1 MTDVLMYALKSAFV
15 LFLLYVPYTLLLH
28 RDSFFRLN
36 RFVLLGVLLLS
47 LVLPLCNVPWLSM
60 DRQPVVH
67 AAQMQMVEIGIPV
80 NVLPQDDVVEE
91 MAEASVS
98 SSFTLFGLLTLIYII
113 GMAVVLLLR
122 LWQMGSLRLQ
132 LRRGSLWRHSEDG
145 ITVYCHADRVAP
157 FSWMNSIV
165 ISEEDYAE
173 SGREIILHETG
184 HIRFRHS
191 WDVLLL
197 TLVQMVQWWN
207 PLAYMAGISLR
218 DVHEYEADDYV
229 LRQGVSASAY
239 QMLLLKKAVG
249 YGSYTFANNFNHSL
263 TKKRITMMRKSKS
276 NPWMRSKAL
285 YVIPVAALALSAFAT
300 PKIVSP
306 IEGMVSEPESKG
318 MENYLTGQAAMEEN
332 RQNAATMEILKAPVA
347 GNRLPADATYYV
359 DGEKMERGIAV
370 RRIVDGREVVLI
382 TRKGADGKETVTVVG
397 SSKNDAVDEAK
408 ALLRKEGVQQLNVK
422 GEATIDDED
431 KVYEFEN
438 VDKIPEFSN
447 GGETIHE
454 WLDKNLIYPKECK
467 DKKIE
472 GSVYVN
478 YIVERDG
485 KLSNI
490 HSTQAAHPALEKE
503 AIRVIGLM
511 PKWKPAV
518 HEGKTVRCKYRTPIM
533 FLIKGEKRT
542 ISQPNKAEK
551 VTTTDEEKIYDR
563 PTHNASFPGGDVALS
578 DWMRKNMK
586 YPEECRK
593 QGIQGR
599 VVIKFVVN
607 KDGSIVDLETVRS
620 PHPALAEEGLR
631 VVKSMPKWEPAKENG
646 KVVRSRFNIPIMFWL
661 DGGKKT
667 QYTSPQKPQSPQSL
681 TDEQKAVRDWFGAQ
695 PALMTH
701 LMKNTRYPKECQEQG
716 FEGRVL
722 VSIAVEK
729 DGSVSVDG
737 SEYKPVSSKNDAPV
751 AVNAYKK
758 ADGTQ
763 AAKLSEEELKSLMI
777 KEAERVLKAAPKLK
791 PYKNEKG
798 ETVRTT
804 FEVPVMFRLH

>member
-47 LVLPLCNVPWLSM
+47 LVLPLCNVSWLSM

-91 MAEASVS
+91 VSAS

-300 PKIVSP
+300 PEIVSP

-332 RQNAATMEILKAPVA
+332 RQNAATMEILKTPVA

-382 TRKGADGKETVTVVG
+382 TRKGENGKETVTVVG

-408 ALLRKEGVQQLNVK
+408 ALLRKEGVQKLDVKKEGANDNDSIYNV
-422 GEATIDDED
+422 
-431 KVYEFEN
+431 VSEN
-438 VDKIPEFSN
+438 
-447 GGETIHE
+447 
-454 WLDKNLIYPKECK
+454 
-467 DKKIE
+467 
-472 GSVYVN
+472 
-478 YIVERDG
+478 
-485 KLSNI
+485 
-490 HSTQAAHPALEKE
+490 
-503 AIRVIGLM
+503 
-511 PKWKPAV
+511 
-518 HEGKTVRCKYRTPIM
+518 
-533 FLIKGEKRT
+533 
-542 ISQPNKAEK
+542 AE
-551 VTTTDEEKIYDR
+551 
-563 PTHNASFPGGDVALS
+563 FPGGNMAAS
-578 DWMRKNMK
+578 NWISKNMT

-593 QGIQGR
+593 QGIEGR

-607 KDGSIVDLETVRS
+607 KDGSIVDAEAVKS

-631 VVKSMPKWEPAKENG
+631 VVKSMPKWKPAKEGG
-646 KVVRSRFNIPIMFWL
+646 KVVRSRFNIPIVFKL
-661 DGGKKT
+661 SGKKP
-667 QYTSPQKPQSPQSL
+667 QSASAQPQKPQSPQPL
-681 TDEQKAVRDWFGAQ
+681 TDEQKAVHDWFGAQ
-695 PALMTH
+695 PELQTH
-701 LMKNTRYPKECQEQG
+701 LNKNIRYPKECQEQG

-729 DGSVSVDG
+729 DGSVSVER
-737 SEYKPVSSKNDAPV
+737 SEYKPVSSKKDAPV
-751 AVNAYKK
+751 AVNAYKN

-763 AAKLSEEELKSLMI
+763 AAKLSEEELKNLMI

-791 PYKNEKG
+791 PYKNGKG
-798 ETVRTT
+798 ETIRTT
-804 FEVPVMFRLH
+804 FKVPVMFRLH

>member
-47 LVLPLCNVPWLSM
+47 LVLPLCNVSWLSM

-80 NVLPQDDVVEE
+80 NVLPQYEVME
-91 MAEASVS
+91 EASS
-98 SSFTLFGLLTLIYII
+98 APSSFTLFGLLTLIYII

-132 LRRGSLWRHSEDG
+132 LWRGSLWRHSEDG

-300 PKIVSP
+300 PEIVSP

-332 RQNAATMEILKAPVA
+332 RQNAATMEILKTPVA

-370 RRIVDGREVVLI
+370 KRIVDGREVVLI
-382 TRKGADGKETVTVVG
+382 TRKGEDGKETVTVVG

-408 ALLRKEGVQQLNVK
+408 ALLRKEGVQKLNVK

-533 FLIKGEKRT
+533 FLIKGKKRT

-551 VTTTDEEKIYDR
+551 VTTTDEEKIYDKVDK
-563 PTHNASFPGGDVALS
+563 NAEYPGGTEAL
-578 DWMRKNMK
+578 MKFMMTNLK
-586 YPEECRK
+586 YPETCRK
-593 QGIQGR
+593 EGIQGR

-607 KDGSIVDLETVRS
+607 TDGSIVDMEEVRS
-620 PHPALAEEGLR
+620 PHADLTAEAMR
-631 VVKSMPKWEPAKENG
+631 IIKMMPKWTPATVGG
-646 KVVRSRFNIPIMFWL
+646 KTIRSRFNLPVMFRL

-681 TDEQKAVRDWFGAQ
+681 TDEQKAVHDWFGAQ
-695 PALMTH
+695 PELMTH
-701 LMKNTRYPKECQEQG
+701 LNKNIRYPKECQEQG

-722 VSIAVEK
+722 VFIAVEK
-729 DGSVSVDG
+729 DGSVSVEK
-737 SEYKPVSSKNDAPV
+737 SEYKPASSKNDTPV
-751 AVNAYKK
+751 AVNAYKN

-763 AAKLSEEELKSLMI
+763 AAKLSEEELKNLMI
-777 KEAERVLKAAPKLK
+777 KEAERVLKLSPKLK
-791 PYKNEKG
+791 PYKNGKG
-798 ETVRTT
+798 ETVRAT
-804 FEVPVMFRLH
+804 FKVPVMFRLH

>member
-15 LFLLYVPYTLLLH
+15 LCLLYVPYTLLLH

-47 LVLPLCNVPWLSM
+47 LVLPLCNVSWLSM

-80 NVLPQDDVVEE
+80 NVLPQNDVVDE
-91 MAEASVS
+91 MAEASAP

-184 HIRFRHS
+184 HIRFHHS

-276 NPWMRSKAL
+276 NPWRRSKVL
-285 YVIPVAALALSAFAT
+285 YVIPVTTLALSVFAT
-300 PKIVSP
+300 PEIVSP
-306 IEGMVSEPESKG
+306 VQDVVSKFEGKGTDTSADLQAIGKFSPEIMG
-318 MENYLTGQAAMEEN
+318 EV
-332 RQNAATMEILKAPVA
+332 QNATTANEDTI
-347 GNRLPADATYYV
+347 Y
-359 DGEKMERGIAV
+359 
-370 RRIVDGREVVLI
+370 
-382 TRKGADGKETVTVVG
+382 GK
-397 SSKNDAVDEAK
+397 
-408 ALLRKEGVQQLNVK
+408 
-422 GEATIDDED
+422 
-431 KVYEFEN
+431 
-438 VDKIPEFSN
+438 VDKN
-447 GGETIHE
+447 
-454 WLDKNLIYPKECK
+454 
-467 DKKIE
+467 
-472 GSVYVN
+472 
-478 YIVERDG
+478 
-485 KLSNI
+485 
-490 HSTQAAHPALEKE
+490 
-503 AIRVIGLM
+503 
-511 PKWKPAV
+511 
-518 HEGKTVRCKYRTPIM
+518 
-533 FLIKGEKRT
+533 
-542 ISQPNKAEK
+542 AE
-551 VTTTDEEKIYDR
+551 Y
-563 PTHNASFPGGDVALS
+563 PGGTEAL
-578 DWMRKNMK
+578 MKFMMTNLK
-586 YPEECRK
+586 YPETCRK
-593 QGIQGR
+593 EGIQGR

-607 KDGSIVDLETVRS
+607 TDGSIVDMEEVRS
-620 PHPALAEEGLR
+620 PHADLTAEAMR
-631 VVKSMPKWEPAKENG
+631 IIKMMPKWTPATVGG
-646 KVVRSRFNIPIMFWL
+646 KTVRSRFNLPVMFRL

-681 TDEQKAVRDWFGAQ
+681 TDEQKAVHDWFGAQ
-695 PALMTH
+695 PELQTH
-701 LMKNTRYPKECQEQG
+701 LNKNIRYPKECQEQG

-737 SEYKPVSSKNDAPV
+737 SEYKPVSSKKDAPV
-751 AVNAYKK
+751 AVNAYKN

-763 AAKLSEEELKSLMI
+763 KAKLSEEELKNLMI

-798 ETVRTT
+798 ETIRTT

>member
-15 LFLLYVPYTLLLH
+15 LCLLYVPYTLLLH

-80 NVLPQDDVVEE
+80 NVLPQNDVVDE
-91 MAEASVS
+91 MAEASAS

-184 HIRFRHS
+184 HIRFHHS

-300 PKIVSP
+300 PEIVSP

-318 MENYLTGQAAMEEN
+318 MENYLTSQAAMEEKL
-332 RQNAATMEILKAPVA
+332 QNAATMEILKTPVA

-382 TRKGADGKETVTVVG
+382 TRKGEDGKETVTVVG
-397 SSKNDAVDEAK
+397 SSKNDAVYEAK
-408 ALLRKEGVQQLNVK
+408 ALLRKEGVQQLDVKKEVVNDNDSIYNVVS
-422 GEATIDDED
+422 E
-431 KVYEFEN
+431 
-438 VDKIPEFSN
+438 
-447 GGETIHE
+447 
-454 WLDKNLIYPKECK
+454 
-467 DKKIE
+467 
-472 GSVYVN
+472 
-478 YIVERDG
+478 
-485 KLSNI
+485 
-490 HSTQAAHPALEKE
+490 
-503 AIRVIGLM
+503 
-511 PKWKPAV
+511 
-518 HEGKTVRCKYRTPIM
+518 
-533 FLIKGEKRT
+533 
-542 ISQPNKAEK
+542 
-551 VTTTDEEKIYDR
+551 
-563 PTHNASFPGGDVALS
+563 NASFPGGDVALS

-599 VVIKFVVN
+599 VVISFVVN

-646 KVVRSRFNIPIMFWL
+646 KVVRSRFNIPIMFRL

-681 TDEQKAVRDWFGAQ
+681 TDEQKAVHDWFGAQ

-701 LMKNTRYPKECQEQG
+701 LNKNIRYPKECQEQG

-737 SEYKPVSSKNDAPV
+737 SEYKPVSSKNDASV
-751 AVNAYKK
+751 VVNTYKN

-763 AAKLSEEELKSLMI
+763 AAKLSEEELKNLMI

-791 PYKNEKG
+791 PYKNGKG
-798 ETVRTT
+798 ETVRAT
-804 FEVPVMFRLH
+804 FKVPVMFRLH

>member
-47 LVLPLCNVPWLSM
+47 LVLPLCNVSWLSM

-80 NVLPQDDVVEE
+80 NVLPQNDVVDE
-91 MAEASVS
+91 MAEASAS

-184 HIRFRHS
+184 HIRFHHS

-300 PKIVSP
+300 PEIVSP

-318 MENYLTGQAAMEEN
+318 MENYLTSQTAMEEN

-359 DGEKMERGIAV
+359 DGEKMERGIAI

-382 TRKGADGKETVTVVG
+382 TRKGENGKETVTVVG

-422 GEATIDDED
+422 NESANDNDSIYN
-431 KVYEFEN
+431 VVSEN
-438 VDKIPEFSN
+438 
-447 GGETIHE
+447 
-454 WLDKNLIYPKECK
+454 
-467 DKKIE
+467 
-472 GSVYVN
+472 
-478 YIVERDG
+478 
-485 KLSNI
+485 
-490 HSTQAAHPALEKE
+490 
-503 AIRVIGLM
+503 
-511 PKWKPAV
+511 
-518 HEGKTVRCKYRTPIM
+518 
-533 FLIKGEKRT
+533 
-542 ISQPNKAEK
+542 AE
-551 VTTTDEEKIYDR
+551 
-563 PTHNASFPGGDVALS
+563 FPGGNMAAS
-578 DWMRKNMK
+578 NWISKNMT

-593 QGIQGR
+593 QGIEGR

-607 KDGSIVDLETVRS
+607 KDGSIVDAEAVKS

-631 VVKSMPKWEPAKENG
+631 VVKSMPKWKPAKEGG
-646 KVVRSRFNIPIMFWL
+646 KVVRSRFNIPIVFKL
-661 DGGKKT
+661 SGKKP
-667 QYTSPQKPQSPQSL
+667 QSASAQPQKPLSPQSL
-681 TDEQKAVRDWFGAQ
+681 TDEQKAVHDWFGAQ
-695 PALMTH
+695 PELMTH
-701 LMKNTRYPKECQEQG
+701 LNKNIRYPKECQEQG

-737 SEYKPVSSKNDAPV
+737 SEYKPVSSKNDTPV
-751 AVNAYKK
+751 AVNAYKN

-763 AAKLSEEELKSLMI
+763 KAKLSEEELKNLMI
-777 KEAERVLKAAPKLK
+777 KEAERVLKLSPKLK
-791 PYKNEKG
+791 PYKNGKG
-798 ETVRTT
+798 ETVRAT
-804 FEVPVMFRLH
+804 FKVPVMFRLH

>member
-1 MTDVLMYALKSAFV
+1 MTDVLMYSLKSAFV
-15 LFLLYVPYTLLLH
+15 LCLLYVPYTLLLH

-47 LVLPLCNVPWLSM
+47 LVLPLCNVSWLSM

-91 MAEASVS
+91 VSAS

-263 TKKRITMMRKSKS
+263 TKKRITMMRKLKS

-300 PKIVSP
+300 PEIVSP
-306 IEGMVSEPESKG
+306 VQDVVSKFESKG
-318 MENYLTGQAAMEEN
+318 TDTSADLQAIGKFSTEIMGEV
-332 RQNAATMEILKAPVA
+332 QNAATANEDTI
-347 GNRLPADATYYV
+347 Y
-359 DGEKMERGIAV
+359 
-370 RRIVDGREVVLI
+370 
-382 TRKGADGKETVTVVG
+382 GK
-397 SSKNDAVDEAK
+397 
-408 ALLRKEGVQQLNVK
+408 
-422 GEATIDDED
+422 
-431 KVYEFEN
+431 
-438 VDKIPEFSN
+438 VDKN
-447 GGETIHE
+447 
-454 WLDKNLIYPKECK
+454 
-467 DKKIE
+467 
-472 GSVYVN
+472 
-478 YIVERDG
+478 
-485 KLSNI
+485 
-490 HSTQAAHPALEKE
+490 
-503 AIRVIGLM
+503 
-511 PKWKPAV
+511 
-518 HEGKTVRCKYRTPIM
+518 
-533 FLIKGEKRT
+533 
-542 ISQPNKAEK
+542 AE
-551 VTTTDEEKIYDR
+551 Y
-563 PTHNASFPGGDVALS
+563 PGGTEAL
-578 DWMRKNMK
+578 MKFIMTNLK
-586 YPEECRK
+586 YPETCRK
-593 QGIQGR
+593 EGIQGR

-607 KDGSIVDLETVRS
+607 TDGSIVDMEENRS
-620 PHPALAEEGLR
+620 PHADLTAEAMR
-631 VVKSMPKWEPAKENG
+631 VIKMMPKWTPATVGG
-646 KVVRSRFNIPIMFWL
+646 KTVRSRFFLPVMFWL

-681 TDEQKAVRDWFGAQ
+681 TDEQKAVHDWFGAQ
-695 PALMTH
+695 PELQTH
-701 LMKNTRYPKECQEQG
+701 LNKNIRYPKECQEQG

-737 SEYKPVSSKNDAPV
+737 SEYKPVSSKKDAPV
-751 AVNAYKK
+751 AVNAYKN

-763 AAKLSEEELKSLMI
+763 KAKLSEEELKNLMI
-777 KEAERVLKAAPKLK
+777 KEAERVLKLSPKLK
-791 PYKNEKG
+791 PYKNGKG
-798 ETVRTT
+798 ETVRAT
-804 FEVPVMFRLH
+804 FKVPVMFRLH

>member
-1 MTDVLMYALKSAFV
+1 
-15 LFLLYVPYTLLLH
+15 
-28 RDSFFRLN
+28 
-36 RFVLLGVLLLS
+36 
-47 LVLPLCNVPWLSM
+47 M

-80 NVLPQDDVVEE
+80 NLLPQNDVVDE
-91 MAEASVS
+91 MAEVSAS

-300 PKIVSP
+300 PEIVSP

-318 MENYLTGQAAMEEN
+318 MENYLTSQAAMEEN
-332 RQNAATMEILKAPVA
+332 RQNAATMEILKTPVA
-347 GNRLPADATYYV
+347 GNRFPADATYYV

-397 SSKNDAVDEAK
+397 SSKNDAVYEAK
-408 ALLRKEGVQQLNVK
+408 ALLRKEGVQQLDVKKEVVNDNDSIYNVVS
-422 GEATIDDED
+422 E
-431 KVYEFEN
+431 
-438 VDKIPEFSN
+438 
-447 GGETIHE
+447 
-454 WLDKNLIYPKECK
+454 
-467 DKKIE
+467 
-472 GSVYVN
+472 
-478 YIVERDG
+478 
-485 KLSNI
+485 
-490 HSTQAAHPALEKE
+490 
-503 AIRVIGLM
+503 
-511 PKWKPAV
+511 
-518 HEGKTVRCKYRTPIM
+518 
-533 FLIKGEKRT
+533 
-542 ISQPNKAEK
+542 
-551 VTTTDEEKIYDR
+551 
-563 PTHNASFPGGDVALS
+563 NASFPGGDVALS

-599 VVIKFVVN
+599 VVISFVVN

-646 KVVRSRFNIPIMFWL
+646 KVVRSRFNIPIMFRL

-681 TDEQKAVRDWFGAQ
+681 TDEQKAVHDWFGAQ

-701 LMKNTRYPKECQEQG
+701 LNKNIRYPKECQEQG

-737 SEYKPVSSKNDAPV
+737 SEYKPVSSKNDASV
-751 AVNAYKK
+751 VVNTYKN

-763 AAKLSEEELKSLMI
+763 AAKLSEEELKNLMI

-798 ETVRTT
+798 ETVRAT
-804 FEVPVMFRLH
+804 FKVPVMFRLH

>member
-15 LFLLYVPYTLLLH
+15 LCLLYVPYTLLLH

-47 LVLPLCNVPWLSM
+47 LVLPLCNVSWLSM

-91 MAEASVS
+91 VSAS

-184 HIRFRHS
+184 HIRFHHS

-300 PKIVSP
+300 PEIVSP
-306 IEGMVSEPESKG
+306 VQDVVSKFEGKGTDTSADLQAIGKFSPEIMG
-318 MENYLTGQAAMEEN
+318 EV
-332 RQNAATMEILKAPVA
+332 QNATTANKDTI
-347 GNRLPADATYYV
+347 Y
-359 DGEKMERGIAV
+359 
-370 RRIVDGREVVLI
+370 
-382 TRKGADGKETVTVVG
+382 GK
-397 SSKNDAVDEAK
+397 
-408 ALLRKEGVQQLNVK
+408 
-422 GEATIDDED
+422 
-431 KVYEFEN
+431 
-438 VDKIPEFSN
+438 VDKN
-447 GGETIHE
+447 
-454 WLDKNLIYPKECK
+454 
-467 DKKIE
+467 
-472 GSVYVN
+472 
-478 YIVERDG
+478 
-485 KLSNI
+485 
-490 HSTQAAHPALEKE
+490 
-503 AIRVIGLM
+503 
-511 PKWKPAV
+511 
-518 HEGKTVRCKYRTPIM
+518 
-533 FLIKGEKRT
+533 
-542 ISQPNKAEK
+542 AE
-551 VTTTDEEKIYDR
+551 Y
-563 PTHNASFPGGDVALS
+563 PGGTEAL
-578 DWMRKNMK
+578 MKFMMTNLK
-586 YPEECRK
+586 YPETCRK
-593 QGIQGR
+593 GGIQGR

-607 KDGSIVDLETVRS
+607 TDGSIVDMEETRS
-620 PHPALAEEGLR
+620 PHADLTAEAMR
-631 VVKSMPKWEPAKENG
+631 IIKMMPKWTPATVGG
-646 KVVRSRFNIPIMFWL
+646 KTVRSRFFLPVMFWL

-667 QYTSPQKPQSPQSL
+667 QYTSPQKPQSPQPL
-681 TDEQKAVRDWFGAQ
+681 TDEQKAVHDWFGAQ
-695 PALMTH
+695 PELQTH
-701 LMKNTRYPKECQEQG
+701 LNKNIRYPKECQEQG

-729 DGSVSVDG
+729 DGSVSVER
-737 SEYKPVSSKNDAPV
+737 SEYKPVSSKKDAPV
-751 AVNAYKK
+751 AVNAYKN

-763 AAKLSEEELKSLMI
+763 AAKLSEEELKNLMI

-798 ETVRTT
+798 ETIRTT
-804 FEVPVMFRLH
+804 FKVPVMFRLH

>member
-47 LVLPLCNVPWLSM
+47 LVLPLCNVSWLSM

-80 NVLPQDDVVEE
+80 NVLPQNDVVDE
-91 MAEASVS
+91 MAEASVP

-300 PKIVSP
+300 PEIVSP

-318 MENYLTGQAAMEEN
+318 MENYLTSQTAMEEN
-332 RQNAATMEILKAPVA
+332 RQNAATMEILKTPVA

-382 TRKGADGKETVTVVG
+382 TRKGENGKETVTVVG

-408 ALLRKEGVQQLNVK
+408 ALLRKEGVQKLDVKKEGANDNDSIYNV
-422 GEATIDDED
+422 
-431 KVYEFEN
+431 VSEN
-438 VDKIPEFSN
+438 
-447 GGETIHE
+447 
-454 WLDKNLIYPKECK
+454 
-467 DKKIE
+467 
-472 GSVYVN
+472 
-478 YIVERDG
+478 
-485 KLSNI
+485 
-490 HSTQAAHPALEKE
+490 
-503 AIRVIGLM
+503 
-511 PKWKPAV
+511 
-518 HEGKTVRCKYRTPIM
+518 
-533 FLIKGEKRT
+533 
-542 ISQPNKAEK
+542 AE
-551 VTTTDEEKIYDR
+551 
-563 PTHNASFPGGDVALS
+563 FPGGNMAAS
-578 DWMRKNMK
+578 NWISKNMT

-593 QGIQGR
+593 QGIEGR

-607 KDGSIVDLETVRS
+607 KDGSIVDAEAVKS

-631 VVKSMPKWEPAKENG
+631 VVKSMPKWKPAKEGG
-646 KVVRSRFNIPIMFWL
+646 KVVRSRFNIPIVFKL
-661 DGGKKT
+661 SGKKP
-667 QYTSPQKPQSPQSL
+667 QSVSAQPQKPQSPQPL

-701 LMKNTRYPKECQEQG
+701 LNKNSRYPKECQEQG

-729 DGSVSVDG
+729 DGSVSVEK
-737 SEYKPVSSKNDAPV
+737 SEYKPASSKNDASV
-751 AVNAYKK
+751 VMTAYKN

-763 AAKLSEEELKSLMI
+763 AAKLSEEELKNLMI

-798 ETVRTT
+798 ETIRTT

>member
-47 LVLPLCNVPWLSM
+47 LVLPLCNVSWLSM

-80 NVLPQDDVVEE
+80 NVLPQYEVME
-91 MAEASVS
+91 EASSAS

-132 LRRGSLWRHSEDG
+132 LWRGSLWRHSEDG
-145 ITVYCHADRVAP
+145 ITVYCHADSVAP

-229 LRQGVSASAY
+229 LRQGVSATAY

-300 PKIVSP
+300 PEIVSP

-318 MENYLTGQAAMEEN
+318 MEIPRTDQ
-332 RQNAATMEILKAPVA
+332 TVPV
-347 GNRLPADATYYV
+347 
-359 DGEKMERGIAV
+359 EKQM
-370 RRIVDGREVVLI
+370 
-382 TRKGADGKETVTVVG
+382 
-397 SSKNDAVDEAK
+397 VDENDSIY
-408 ALLRKEGVQQLNVK
+408 NV
-422 GEATIDDED
+422 
-431 KVYEFEN
+431 VSEN
-438 VDKIPEFSN
+438 
-447 GGETIHE
+447 
-454 WLDKNLIYPKECK
+454 
-467 DKKIE
+467 
-472 GSVYVN
+472 
-478 YIVERDG
+478 
-485 KLSNI
+485 
-490 HSTQAAHPALEKE
+490 
-503 AIRVIGLM
+503 
-511 PKWKPAV
+511 
-518 HEGKTVRCKYRTPIM
+518 
-533 FLIKGEKRT
+533 
-542 ISQPNKAEK
+542 AE
-551 VTTTDEEKIYDR
+551 
-563 PTHNASFPGGDVALS
+563 FPGGNMAAS
-578 DWMRKNMK
+578 NWISKNMT

-593 QGIQGR
+593 QGIEGR

-607 KDGSIVDLETVRS
+607 KDGSIVDAEAVKS

-631 VVKSMPKWEPAKENG
+631 VVKSMPKWKPAKEGG
-646 KVVRSRFNIPIMFWL
+646 KVVRSRFNIPIVFKL
-661 DGGKKT
+661 SGKKP
-667 QYTSPQKPQSPQSL
+667 QSASAQPQKPQSPQSL
-681 TDEQKAVRDWFGAQ
+681 TDEQKAVHDWFGAQ
-695 PALMTH
+695 PELQTH
-701 LMKNTRYPKECQEQG
+701 LNKNIRYPKECQEQG

-729 DGSVSVDG
+729 DGSVSVEK
-737 SEYKPVSSKNDAPV
+737 SEYKPVSSKKDAPV
-751 AVNAYKK
+751 AVNAYKN

-763 AAKLSEEELKSLMI
+763 KAKLSEEELKNLMI
-777 KEAERVLKAAPKLK
+777 KEAERVLKLSPKLK
-791 PYKNEKG
+791 PYKNGKG
-798 ETVRTT
+798 ETVRAT
-804 FEVPVMFRLH
+804 FKVPVMFRLH

>member
-1 MTDVLMYALKSAFV
+1 MTMAEVLMYSAKSAAV
-15 LFLLYVPYTLLLH
+15 LCMLYVPYTLLLH
-28 RDSFFRLN
+28 RDSFFRQN
-36 RFVLLGVLLLS
+36 RLVLLGILLLS

-60 DRQPVVH
+60 DRQPVMH
-67 AAQMQMVEIGIPV
+67 AAQVQMVEIGIPV
-80 NVLPQDDVVEE
+80 QMVVP
-91 MAEASVS
+91 AEAEPAVERKA
-98 SSFTLFGLLTLIYII
+98 SFPLFALLTAIYMT
-113 GMAVVLLLR
+113 GVCAVLLFR
-122 LWQMGSLRLQ
+122 LWQMGCLHMA
-132 LRRGSLWRHSEDG
+132 LRRGCLWRQTEDG
-145 ITVYCHADRVAP
+145 ITVRCHAGRVAP
-157 FSWMNSIV
+157 YSWMRNIV
-165 ISEEDYAE
+165 ISEQDYNE
-173 SGREIILHETG
+173 SGREIVLHETG
-184 HIRFRHS
+184 HIRNGHS
-191 WDVLLL
+191 WDILLL
-197 TLVQMVQWWN
+197 TLVQMLQWWN
-207 PLAYMAGISLR
+207 PLAYMLGVSLR
-218 DVHEYEADDYV
+218 DLHEYEADDYV
-229 LRQGVSASAY
+229 LRRGVSARAY
-239 QMLLLKKAVG
+239 QILLIKKAVG

-263 TKKRITMMRKSKS
+263 TKKRITMMRRSKS

-285 YVIPVAALALSAFAT
+285 YVVPVAALALSAFAT
-300 PKIVSP
+300 PEIVSP
-306 IEGMVSEPESKG
+306 AEGVLSEPESKG
-318 MENYLTGQAAMEEN
+318 MENYLTGQAGGEEN
-332 RQNAATMEILKAPVA
+332 QQNAATMEVLKAPVA
-347 GNRLPADATYYV
+347 GNRLPAEATYYV

-397 SSKNDAVDEAK
+397 SNKNNAVDEAK
-408 ALLRKEGVQQLNVK
+408 ALLRQEGVQQLDVK

-551 VTTTDEEKIYDR
+551 VTTTDE
-563 PTHNASFPGGDVALS
+563 
-578 DWMRKNMK
+578 
-586 YPEECRK
+586 
-593 QGIQGR
+593 
-599 VVIKFVVN
+599 
-607 KDGSIVDLETVRS
+607 
-620 PHPALAEEGLR
+620 
-631 VVKSMPKWEPAKENG
+631 
-646 KVVRSRFNIPIMFWL
+646 
-661 DGGKKT
+661 
-667 QYTSPQKPQSPQSL
+667 
-681 TDEQKAVRDWFGAQ
+681 QKAVQDWYGTQ

-701 LMKNTRYPKECQEQG
+701 LMKNVRYPKECQEQG
-716 FEGRVL
+716 FQGKV
-722 VSIAVEK
+722 V
-729 DGSVSVDG
+729 VSVNVDQDG
-737 SEYKPVSSKNDAPV
+737 AMSVKGGEYMPWSGNKDASVVVNTYKN
-751 AVNAYKK
+751 

-763 AAKLSEEELKSLMI
+763 AAKLSDEELKNLMI

-798 ETVRTT
+798 ETVSAA
-804 FEVPVMFRLH
+804 FKVPVMFRLN

>member
-15 LFLLYVPYTLLLH
+15 LCLLYVPYTLLLH

-47 LVLPLCNVPWLSM
+47 LVLPLCNVSWLSM

-80 NVLPQDDVVEE
+80 NVLPQNDVVDE
-91 MAEASVS
+91 MAEASAP
-98 SSFTLFGLLTLIYII
+98 SSFTLFGMLTLIYII

-184 HIRFRHS
+184 HIRFHHS

-300 PKIVSP
+300 PEIVSP

-318 MENYLTGQAAMEEN
+318 MENYLTSQ
-332 RQNAATMEILKAPVA
+332 TVPV
-347 GNRLPADATYYV
+347 
-359 DGEKMERGIAV
+359 EKQM
-370 RRIVDGREVVLI
+370 
-382 TRKGADGKETVTVVG
+382 
-397 SSKNDAVDEAK
+397 VDENDSIY
-408 ALLRKEGVQQLNVK
+408 NV
-422 GEATIDDED
+422 
-431 KVYEFEN
+431 VSEN
-438 VDKIPEFSN
+438 
-447 GGETIHE
+447 
-454 WLDKNLIYPKECK
+454 
-467 DKKIE
+467 
-472 GSVYVN
+472 
-478 YIVERDG
+478 
-485 KLSNI
+485 
-490 HSTQAAHPALEKE
+490 
-503 AIRVIGLM
+503 
-511 PKWKPAV
+511 
-518 HEGKTVRCKYRTPIM
+518 
-533 FLIKGEKRT
+533 
-542 ISQPNKAEK
+542 AE
-551 VTTTDEEKIYDR
+551 
-563 PTHNASFPGGDVALS
+563 FPGGNMAAS
-578 DWMRKNMK
+578 NWISKNMT
-586 YPEECRK
+586 YPEECQK
-593 QGIQGR
+593 QGIEGR

-607 KDGSIVDLETVRS
+607 KDGSIVDAEAVKS
-620 PHPALAEEGLR
+620 PHPALAAEALR
-631 VVKSMPKWEPAKENG
+631 VVKSMPKWKPAKEGG
-646 KVVRSRFNIPIMFWL
+646 KVVRSRFNIPIMFRL
-661 DGGKKT
+661 AGKKP
-667 QYTSPQKPQSPQSL
+667 QSASAQPQKPQSPQPL
-681 TDEQKAVRDWFGAQ
+681 TDEQKAVRDWFGTQ

-701 LMKNTRYPKECQEQG
+701 LNKNSRYPKECQEQG

-729 DGSVSVDG
+729 DGSVSVEK
-737 SEYKPVSSKNDAPV
+737 SEYKPVSSKKDASV
-751 AVNAYKK
+751 VMTAYKN

-763 AAKLSEEELKSLMI
+763 AAKLSEEELKNLMI

-798 ETVRTT
+798 ETIRTT

>member
-15 LFLLYVPYTLLLH
+15 LCLLYVPYTLLLH

-47 LVLPLCNVPWLSM
+47 LVLPLCNVSWLSM

-80 NVLPQDDVVEE
+80 NVLPQNDVVDE
-91 MAEASVS
+91 MAEASAP

-184 HIRFRHS
+184 HIRFHHS

-300 PKIVSP
+300 PEIVSP

-332 RQNAATMEILKAPVA
+332 RQNAATMEILKTPVA

-382 TRKGADGKETVTVVG
+382 TRKGENGKETVTVVG

-408 ALLRKEGVQQLNVK
+408 ALLRKEGVQKLDVKKESANDNDSIYNVVS
-422 GEATIDDED
+422 E
-431 KVYEFEN
+431 
-438 VDKIPEFSN
+438 
-447 GGETIHE
+447 
-454 WLDKNLIYPKECK
+454 
-467 DKKIE
+467 
-472 GSVYVN
+472 
-478 YIVERDG
+478 
-485 KLSNI
+485 
-490 HSTQAAHPALEKE
+490 
-503 AIRVIGLM
+503 
-511 PKWKPAV
+511 
-518 HEGKTVRCKYRTPIM
+518 
-533 FLIKGEKRT
+533 
-542 ISQPNKAEK
+542 
-551 VTTTDEEKIYDR
+551 
-563 PTHNASFPGGDVALS
+563 NASFPGGDVALS

-599 VVIKFVVN
+599 VVISFVVN

-646 KVVRSRFNIPIMFWL
+646 KVVRSRFNIPIMFRL

-681 TDEQKAVRDWFGAQ
+681 TDEQKAVHDWFGAQ
-695 PALMTH
+695 PELMTH
-701 LMKNTRYPKECQEQG
+701 LNKNIRYPKECQEQG

-729 DGSVSVDG
+729 DGSVSVEK

-751 AVNAYKK
+751 AVNAYKN

-798 ETVRTT
+798 ETVRAT
-804 FEVPVMFRLH
+804 FKVPVMFRLH

>member
-47 LVLPLCNVPWLSM
+47 LVLPLCNVSWLSM

-91 MAEASVS
+91 VSAS

-184 HIRFRHS
+184 HIRFHHS

-300 PKIVSP
+300 PEIVSP

-332 RQNAATMEILKAPVA
+332 RQNAATMEILKTPVA

-382 TRKGADGKETVTVVG
+382 TRKGENGKETVTVVG

-422 GEATIDDED
+422 NEGANDNDSIYN
-431 KVYEFEN
+431 VVSEN
-438 VDKIPEFSN
+438 
-447 GGETIHE
+447 
-454 WLDKNLIYPKECK
+454 
-467 DKKIE
+467 
-472 GSVYVN
+472 
-478 YIVERDG
+478 
-485 KLSNI
+485 
-490 HSTQAAHPALEKE
+490 
-503 AIRVIGLM
+503 
-511 PKWKPAV
+511 
-518 HEGKTVRCKYRTPIM
+518 
-533 FLIKGEKRT
+533 
-542 ISQPNKAEK
+542 AE
-551 VTTTDEEKIYDR
+551 
-563 PTHNASFPGGDVALS
+563 FPGGNMAAS
-578 DWMRKNMK
+578 NWISKNMT

-593 QGIQGR
+593 QGIEGR

-607 KDGSIVDLETVRS
+607 KDGSIVDAEAVKS

-631 VVKSMPKWEPAKENG
+631 VVKSMPKWKPAKEGG
-646 KVVRSRFNIPIMFWL
+646 KVVRSRFNIPIVFKL
-661 DGGKKT
+661 SGKKP
-667 QYTSPQKPQSPQSL
+667 QSASAQPQKPQSPQPL

-701 LMKNTRYPKECQEQG
+701 LNKNSRYPKECLEQG

-737 SEYKPVSSKNDAPV
+737 SEYKPASSKNDTPV
-751 AVNAYKK
+751 AVNAYKN

-763 AAKLSEEELKSLMI
+763 AAKLSEEELKNLMI

-804 FEVPVMFRLH
+804 FKVPVMFRLH

>member
-15 LFLLYVPYTLLLH
+15 LCLLYVPYTLLLH

-47 LVLPLCNVPWLSM
+47 LVLPLCNVSWLSM

-80 NVLPQDDVVEE
+80 NVLPQNDVVDE
-91 MAEASVS
+91 MADASVS

-184 HIRFRHS
+184 HIRFHHS

-300 PKIVSP
+300 PEIVSP

-332 RQNAATMEILKAPVA
+332 RQNAATMEILKTPVA

-382 TRKGADGKETVTVVG
+382 TRKGENGKETVTVVG

-408 ALLRKEGVQQLNVK
+408 ALLRKDGVQQLNVK
-422 GEATIDDED
+422 QESANDNDSIYN
-431 KVYEFEN
+431 VVSEN
-438 VDKIPEFSN
+438 
-447 GGETIHE
+447 
-454 WLDKNLIYPKECK
+454 
-467 DKKIE
+467 
-472 GSVYVN
+472 
-478 YIVERDG
+478 
-485 KLSNI
+485 
-490 HSTQAAHPALEKE
+490 
-503 AIRVIGLM
+503 
-511 PKWKPAV
+511 
-518 HEGKTVRCKYRTPIM
+518 
-533 FLIKGEKRT
+533 
-542 ISQPNKAEK
+542 AE
-551 VTTTDEEKIYDR
+551 
-563 PTHNASFPGGDVALS
+563 FPGGDVALS

-599 VVIKFVVN
+599 VVISFVVN

-646 KVVRSRFNIPIMFWL
+646 KVVRSRFNVPIMFRL

-681 TDEQKAVRDWFGAQ
+681 TDEQKAVHDWFGAQ
-695 PALMTH
+695 PELQTH
-701 LMKNTRYPKECQEQG
+701 LNKNIRYPKECQEQG

-737 SEYKPVSSKNDAPV
+737 SEYKPVSSKNDTPV
-751 AVNAYKK
+751 AVNAYKN

-777 KEAERVLKAAPKLK
+777 KEAERVLKLSPKLK
-791 PYKNEKG
+791 PYKNGKG
-798 ETVRTT
+798 ETVRAT
-804 FEVPVMFRLH
+804 FKVPVMFRLH

>member
-15 LFLLYVPYTLLLH
+15 LCLLYVPYTLLLH

-47 LVLPLCNVPWLSM
+47 LVLPLCNVSWLSM

-80 NVLPQDDVVEE
+80 NVLPQNDVVDE
-91 MAEASVS
+91 MAEASAP

-300 PKIVSP
+300 PEIVSP

-422 GEATIDDED
+422 NESANDNDSI
-431 KVYEFEN
+431 YN
-438 VDKIPEFSN
+438 VVSE
-447 GGETIHE
+447 
-454 WLDKNLIYPKECK
+454 
-467 DKKIE
+467 
-472 GSVYVN
+472 
-478 YIVERDG
+478 
-485 KLSNI
+485 
-490 HSTQAAHPALEKE
+490 
-503 AIRVIGLM
+503 
-511 PKWKPAV
+511 
-518 HEGKTVRCKYRTPIM
+518 
-533 FLIKGEKRT
+533 
-542 ISQPNKAEK
+542 
-551 VTTTDEEKIYDR
+551 
-563 PTHNASFPGGDVALS
+563 NASFPGGDVALS

-646 KVVRSRFNIPIMFWL
+646 KVVRSRFNIPIMFRL

-681 TDEQKAVRDWFGAQ
+681 TDEQKAVHDWFGAQ

-701 LMKNTRYPKECQEQG
+701 LNKNIRYPKECQEQG

-737 SEYKPVSSKNDAPV
+737 SEYKPVSSKNDTPV
-751 AVNAYKK
+751 AVNAYKN

-763 AAKLSEEELKSLMI
+763 KAKLSEEELKNLMI
-777 KEAERVLKAAPKLK
+777 KEAERVLKLSPKLK
-791 PYKNEKG
+791 PYKNGKG
-798 ETVRTT
+798 ETVRAT
-804 FEVPVMFRLH
+804 FKVPVMFRLH

>member
-15 LFLLYVPYTLLLH
+15 LCLLYVPYTLLLH

-47 LVLPLCNVPWLSM
+47 LVLPLCNVSWLSM

-80 NVLPQDDVVEE
+80 NVLHQNDVVDE
-91 MAEASVS
+91 MAEASAP

-184 HIRFRHS
+184 HIRFHHS

-300 PKIVSP
+300 PEIVSP

-332 RQNAATMEILKAPVA
+332 RQNAATMEILKTPVA

-382 TRKGADGKETVTVVG
+382 TRKGEDGKETVTVVG

-422 GEATIDDED
+422 NEGANDNDSIYN
-431 KVYEFEN
+431 VVSEN
-438 VDKIPEFSN
+438 
-447 GGETIHE
+447 
-454 WLDKNLIYPKECK
+454 
-467 DKKIE
+467 
-472 GSVYVN
+472 
-478 YIVERDG
+478 
-485 KLSNI
+485 
-490 HSTQAAHPALEKE
+490 
-503 AIRVIGLM
+503 
-511 PKWKPAV
+511 
-518 HEGKTVRCKYRTPIM
+518 
-533 FLIKGEKRT
+533 
-542 ISQPNKAEK
+542 AE
-551 VTTTDEEKIYDR
+551 
-563 PTHNASFPGGDVALS
+563 FPGGNMAAS
-578 DWMRKNMK
+578 NWISKNMT

-593 QGIQGR
+593 QGIEGR

-607 KDGSIVDLETVRS
+607 KDGSIVDAEAVKS

-631 VVKSMPKWEPAKENG
+631 VVKSMPKWKPAKEGG
-646 KVVRSRFNIPIMFWL
+646 KVVRSRFNIPIVFKL
-661 DGGKKT
+661 SGK
-667 QYTSPQKPQSPQSL
+667 KPQSASAQPQKSQSPQPL

-701 LMKNTRYPKECQEQG
+701 LNKNSRYPKECQEQG

-737 SEYKPVSSKNDAPV
+737 SEYKPVSSKNDASV
-751 AVNAYKK
+751 VVNTYKN

-763 AAKLSEEELKSLMI
+763 AAKLSEEELKNLMI
-777 KEAERVLKAAPKLK
+777 KEAERVLKLSPKLK

-798 ETVRTT
+798 ETIRTT
-804 FEVPVMFRLH
+804 FKVPVMFRLH

>member
-15 LFLLYVPYTLLLH
+15 LCLLYVPYTLLLH

-47 LVLPLCNVPWLSM
+47 LVLPLCNVSWLSM

-80 NVLPQDDVVEE
+80 NVLPQNDVVDE
-91 MAEASVS
+91 MAEASAP

-300 PKIVSP
+300 PEIVSP

-318 MENYLTGQAAMEEN
+318 MENYLTSQAAMEEN
-332 RQNAATMEILKAPVA
+332 RQNAATMEILKTPVA

-382 TRKGADGKETVTVVG
+382 TRKGENGKETVTVVG

-408 ALLRKEGVQQLNVK
+408 ALLRKDGVQQLNVK
-422 GEATIDDED
+422 NEGVNDNDSIYN
-431 KVYEFEN
+431 VVSEN
-438 VDKIPEFSN
+438 
-447 GGETIHE
+447 
-454 WLDKNLIYPKECK
+454 
-467 DKKIE
+467 
-472 GSVYVN
+472 
-478 YIVERDG
+478 
-485 KLSNI
+485 
-490 HSTQAAHPALEKE
+490 
-503 AIRVIGLM
+503 
-511 PKWKPAV
+511 
-518 HEGKTVRCKYRTPIM
+518 
-533 FLIKGEKRT
+533 
-542 ISQPNKAEK
+542 AE
-551 VTTTDEEKIYDR
+551 
-563 PTHNASFPGGDVALS
+563 FPGGDVALS

-599 VVIKFVVN
+599 VVISFVVN

-631 VVKSMPKWEPAKENG
+631 VVKSMPKWKPAKENG
-646 KVVRSRFNIPIMFWL
+646 KVVRSRFNVPIMFRL

-681 TDEQKAVRDWFGAQ
+681 TDEQKAVHDWFGAQ
-695 PALMTH
+695 PELMTH
-701 LMKNTRYPKECQEQG
+701 LNKNIRYPKECQEQG

-729 DGSVSVDG
+729 DGSVSVEK
-737 SEYKPVSSKNDAPV
+737 SEYKPASSKNDASV
-751 AVNAYKK
+751 VVNTYKN

-763 AAKLSEEELKSLMI
+763 AAKLSEEELKNLMI

-798 ETVRTT
+798 ETIRTT

>member
-1 MTDVLMYALKSAFV
+1 MTDMLMYALKSAFV
-15 LFLLYVPYTLLLH
+15 LCLLYVPYTLLLH

-47 LVLPLCNVPWLSM
+47 LVLPLCNVSWLSM

-80 NVLPQDDVVEE
+80 NVLPQNDVVEE
-91 MAEASVS
+91 VAEVSAS

-184 HIRFRHS
+184 HIRFHHS

-300 PKIVSP
+300 PEIVSP

-318 MENYLTGQAAMEEN
+318 MENYLTSQAAMEEN

-408 ALLRKEGVQQLNVK
+408 ALLRKEGVQKLDVKKESANDNDSIYNV
-422 GEATIDDED
+422 
-431 KVYEFEN
+431 VSEN
-438 VDKIPEFSN
+438 
-447 GGETIHE
+447 
-454 WLDKNLIYPKECK
+454 
-467 DKKIE
+467 
-472 GSVYVN
+472 
-478 YIVERDG
+478 
-485 KLSNI
+485 
-490 HSTQAAHPALEKE
+490 
-503 AIRVIGLM
+503 
-511 PKWKPAV
+511 
-518 HEGKTVRCKYRTPIM
+518 
-533 FLIKGEKRT
+533 
-542 ISQPNKAEK
+542 AE
-551 VTTTDEEKIYDR
+551 
-563 PTHNASFPGGDVALS
+563 FPGGDMAAS
-578 DWMRKNMK
+578 NWISKNMT

-593 QGIQGR
+593 QGIEGR

-607 KDGSIVDLETVRS
+607 KDGSIVDAEAVKS

-667 QYTSPQKPQSPQSL
+667 QYTSPQKPQSPQPL
-681 TDEQKAVRDWFGAQ
+681 TDEQKAVHDWFGAQ

-701 LMKNTRYPKECQEQG
+701 LNKNIRYPKECQEQG

-729 DGSVSVDG
+729 DGSVSVEK
-737 SEYKPVSSKNDAPV
+737 SEYKPASSKNDASV
-751 AVNAYKK
+751 VVNTYKN

-763 AAKLSEEELKSLMI
+763 AAKLSEEELKNLMI

-791 PYKNEKG
+791 PYKNGKG
-798 ETVRTT
+798 ETVRAT
-804 FEVPVMFRLH
+804 FKVPVMFRLH

>member
-15 LFLLYVPYTLLLH
+15 LCLLYVPYTLLLH

-47 LVLPLCNVPWLSM
+47 LVLPLCNVSWLSM

-80 NVLPQDDVVEE
+80 NVLPQNDVVDE
-91 MAEASVS
+91 MAEASVP

-184 HIRFRHS
+184 HIRFHHS

-300 PKIVSP
+300 PEIVSP

-318 MENYLTGQAAMEEN
+318 MENYLTSQTAMEEN
-332 RQNAATMEILKAPVA
+332 RQNAATMEILKTPVA

-382 TRKGADGKETVTVVG
+382 TRKGENGKETVTVVG

-408 ALLRKEGVQQLNVK
+408 ALLRKEGVQKLDVKKEGANDNDSIYNV
-422 GEATIDDED
+422 
-431 KVYEFEN
+431 VSEN
-438 VDKIPEFSN
+438 
-447 GGETIHE
+447 
-454 WLDKNLIYPKECK
+454 
-467 DKKIE
+467 
-472 GSVYVN
+472 
-478 YIVERDG
+478 
-485 KLSNI
+485 
-490 HSTQAAHPALEKE
+490 
-503 AIRVIGLM
+503 
-511 PKWKPAV
+511 
-518 HEGKTVRCKYRTPIM
+518 
-533 FLIKGEKRT
+533 
-542 ISQPNKAEK
+542 AE
-551 VTTTDEEKIYDR
+551 
-563 PTHNASFPGGDVALS
+563 FPGGNMAAS
-578 DWMRKNMK
+578 NWISKNMT

-593 QGIQGR
+593 QGIEGR

-607 KDGSIVDLETVRS
+607 KDGSIVDAEAVKS

-631 VVKSMPKWEPAKENG
+631 VVKSMPKWKPAKEGG
-646 KVVRSRFNIPIMFWL
+646 KVVRSRFNIPIVFKL
-661 DGGKKT
+661 SGKKP
-667 QYTSPQKPQSPQSL
+667 QSVSAQPQKPQSPQPL

-701 LMKNTRYPKECQEQG
+701 LNKNSRYPKECQEQG

-729 DGSVSVDG
+729 DGSVSVEK
-737 SEYKPVSSKNDAPV
+737 SEYKPASSKNDASV
-751 AVNAYKK
+751 VMTAYKN

-763 AAKLSEEELKSLMI
+763 AAKLSEEELKNLMI

-798 ETVRTT
+798 ETIRTT

>member
-80 NVLPQDDVVEE
+80 NVLPQYEV
-91 MAEASVS
+91 MAEASAP

-285 YVIPVAALALSAFAT
+285 YVIPVTTLALSAFAT
-300 PKIVSP
+300 PEIVSP
-306 IEGMVSEPESKG
+306 VQDVVSKFEGKGTDTSADLQAIGKFSPEIMG
-318 MENYLTGQAAMEEN
+318 EV
-332 RQNAATMEILKAPVA
+332 QNATTANKDTI
-347 GNRLPADATYYV
+347 Y
-359 DGEKMERGIAV
+359 
-370 RRIVDGREVVLI
+370 
-382 TRKGADGKETVTVVG
+382 GK
-397 SSKNDAVDEAK
+397 
-408 ALLRKEGVQQLNVK
+408 
-422 GEATIDDED
+422 
-431 KVYEFEN
+431 
-438 VDKIPEFSN
+438 VDKN
-447 GGETIHE
+447 
-454 WLDKNLIYPKECK
+454 
-467 DKKIE
+467 
-472 GSVYVN
+472 
-478 YIVERDG
+478 
-485 KLSNI
+485 
-490 HSTQAAHPALEKE
+490 
-503 AIRVIGLM
+503 
-511 PKWKPAV
+511 
-518 HEGKTVRCKYRTPIM
+518 
-533 FLIKGEKRT
+533 
-542 ISQPNKAEK
+542 AE
-551 VTTTDEEKIYDR
+551 Y
-563 PTHNASFPGGDVALS
+563 PGGTEAL
-578 DWMRKNMK
+578 MKFMMTNLK
-586 YPEECRK
+586 YPETCRK
-593 QGIQGR
+593 GGIQGR

-607 KDGSIVDLETVRS
+607 TDGSIVDMEETRS
-620 PHPALAEEGLR
+620 PHADLTAEAMR
-631 VVKSMPKWEPAKENG
+631 IIKMMPKWTPATVGG
-646 KVVRSRFNIPIMFWL
+646 KTVRSRFFLPVMFWL

-681 TDEQKAVRDWFGAQ
+681 TDEQKAVHDWFGAQ
-695 PALMTH
+695 PELMTH
-701 LMKNTRYPKECQEQG
+701 LNKNIRYPKECQEQG

-737 SEYKPVSSKNDAPV
+737 SEYKPVSSKNDTPV
-751 AVNAYKK
+751 AVNAYKN

-763 AAKLSEEELKSLMI
+763 AAKLSEEELKNLMI

-791 PYKNEKG
+791 PYKNGKG
-798 ETVRTT
+798 ETVRAT
-804 FEVPVMFRLH
+804 FKVPVMFRLH

>member
-15 LFLLYVPYTLLLH
+15 LCLLYVPYTLLLH

-47 LVLPLCNVPWLSM
+47 LVLPLCNVSWLSM

-80 NVLPQDDVVEE
+80 NVLPQNDVVDE
-91 MAEASVS
+91 MAEASAP

-184 HIRFRHS
+184 HIRFHHS

-276 NPWMRSKAL
+276 NPWMRSKVL
-285 YVIPVAALALSAFAT
+285 YVIPVTTLALSAFAT
-300 PKIVSP
+300 PEIVSP
-306 IEGMVSEPESKG
+306 VQDVVSKFEGKGTDTSADLQAIGKFSPEIMG
-318 MENYLTGQAAMEEN
+318 EV
-332 RQNAATMEILKAPVA
+332 QNATTANEDTI
-347 GNRLPADATYYV
+347 Y
-359 DGEKMERGIAV
+359 
-370 RRIVDGREVVLI
+370 
-382 TRKGADGKETVTVVG
+382 GK
-397 SSKNDAVDEAK
+397 
-408 ALLRKEGVQQLNVK
+408 
-422 GEATIDDED
+422 
-431 KVYEFEN
+431 
-438 VDKIPEFSN
+438 VDKN
-447 GGETIHE
+447 
-454 WLDKNLIYPKECK
+454 
-467 DKKIE
+467 
-472 GSVYVN
+472 
-478 YIVERDG
+478 
-485 KLSNI
+485 
-490 HSTQAAHPALEKE
+490 
-503 AIRVIGLM
+503 
-511 PKWKPAV
+511 
-518 HEGKTVRCKYRTPIM
+518 
-533 FLIKGEKRT
+533 
-542 ISQPNKAEK
+542 AE
-551 VTTTDEEKIYDR
+551 Y
-563 PTHNASFPGGDVALS
+563 PGGTEAL
-578 DWMRKNMK
+578 MKFMMTNLK
-586 YPEECRK
+586 YPETCRK
-593 QGIQGR
+593 EGIQGR

-607 KDGSIVDLETVRS
+607 TDGSIVDMEEVRS
-620 PHPALAEEGLR
+620 PHADLTAEAMR
-631 VVKSMPKWEPAKENG
+631 IIKMMPKWTPATVGG
-646 KVVRSRFNIPIMFWL
+646 KTIRSRFNLPVMFRL

-701 LMKNTRYPKECQEQG
+701 LNKNSRYPKECQEQG

-729 DGSVSVDG
+729 DGSVSVEG
-737 SEYKPVSSKNDAPV
+737 SEYKPASSKNDASV
-751 AVNAYKK
+751 VMTAYKN

-763 AAKLSEEELKSLMI
+763 AAKLSEEALKNLMI

-798 ETVRTT
+798 ETIRTT

>member
-15 LFLLYVPYTLLLH
+15 LCLLYVPYTLLLH

-47 LVLPLCNVPWLSM
+47 LVLPLCNVSWLSM

-91 MAEASVS
+91 VAS

-184 HIRFRHS
+184 HIRFHHS

-276 NPWMRSKAL
+276 NPWMQSKAL

-300 PKIVSP
+300 PEIVSP

-318 MENYLTGQAAMEEN
+318 MENYLTSQAAMEEN
-332 RQNAATMEILKAPVA
+332 RQNAATMEILKTPVA

-382 TRKGADGKETVTVVG
+382 TRKGENGKETVTVVG

-422 GEATIDDED
+422 NEGANDNDSIYN
-431 KVYEFEN
+431 VVSEN
-438 VDKIPEFSN
+438 
-447 GGETIHE
+447 
-454 WLDKNLIYPKECK
+454 
-467 DKKIE
+467 
-472 GSVYVN
+472 
-478 YIVERDG
+478 
-485 KLSNI
+485 
-490 HSTQAAHPALEKE
+490 
-503 AIRVIGLM
+503 
-511 PKWKPAV
+511 
-518 HEGKTVRCKYRTPIM
+518 
-533 FLIKGEKRT
+533 
-542 ISQPNKAEK
+542 AE
-551 VTTTDEEKIYDR
+551 
-563 PTHNASFPGGDVALS
+563 FPGGNMAAS
-578 DWMRKNMK
+578 NWISKNMT

-593 QGIQGR
+593 QGIEGR

-607 KDGSIVDLETVRS
+607 KDGSIVDAEAVKS

-631 VVKSMPKWEPAKENG
+631 VVKSMPKWKPAKEGG
-646 KVVRSRFNIPIMFWL
+646 KVVRSRFNIPIVFRL

-681 TDEQKAVRDWFGAQ
+681 TDEQKAVHDWFGAQ
-695 PALMTH
+695 PELMTH
-701 LMKNTRYPKECQEQG
+701 LNKNIRYPKECQEQG

-729 DGSVSVDG
+729 DGSVSVEK
-737 SEYKPVSSKNDAPV
+737 SEYKPASSKNDASV
-751 AVNAYKK
+751 VVNTYKN

-763 AAKLSEEELKSLMI
+763 KAKLSEEELKNLMI
-777 KEAERVLKAAPKLK
+777 KEAERVLKLSPKLK
-791 PYKNEKG
+791 PYKNGKG
-798 ETVRTT
+798 ETIRTT
-804 FEVPVMFRLH
+804 FKVPVMFRLH

>member
-15 LFLLYVPYTLLLH
+15 LCLLYVPYTLLLH

-80 NVLPQDDVVEE
+80 NLLPQNDVVDE
-91 MAEASVS
+91 MAEVSAS

-184 HIRFRHS
+184 HIRFHHS

-300 PKIVSP
+300 PEIVSP

-318 MENYLTGQAAMEEN
+318 MENYLTSQAAMEEN
-332 RQNAATMEILKAPVA
+332 RQNAATMEILKTPVA
-347 GNRLPADATYYV
+347 GNRFPADATYYV

-397 SSKNDAVDEAK
+397 SSKNDAVYEAK

-422 GEATIDDED
+422 NESANDNDSIYN
-431 KVYEFEN
+431 VVSEN
-438 VDKIPEFSN
+438 
-447 GGETIHE
+447 
-454 WLDKNLIYPKECK
+454 
-467 DKKIE
+467 
-472 GSVYVN
+472 
-478 YIVERDG
+478 
-485 KLSNI
+485 
-490 HSTQAAHPALEKE
+490 
-503 AIRVIGLM
+503 
-511 PKWKPAV
+511 
-518 HEGKTVRCKYRTPIM
+518 
-533 FLIKGEKRT
+533 
-542 ISQPNKAEK
+542 AE
-551 VTTTDEEKIYDR
+551 
-563 PTHNASFPGGDVALS
+563 FPGGDVALS

-599 VVIKFVVN
+599 VVISFVVN

-631 VVKSMPKWEPAKENG
+631 VVKSMPKWEPAKEGG
-646 KVVRSRFNIPIMFWL
+646 KVVRSRFNIPIMFRL

-681 TDEQKAVRDWFGAQ
+681 TDEQKAVHDWFGAQ

-701 LMKNTRYPKECQEQG
+701 LNKNIRYPKECQEQG

-737 SEYKPVSSKNDAPV
+737 SEYKPVSSKNDASV
-751 AVNAYKK
+751 VVNTYKN

-763 AAKLSEEELKSLMI
+763 AAKLSEEELKNLMI

-798 ETVRTT
+798 ETIRTT
-804 FEVPVMFRLH
+804 FKVPVMFRLH

>member
-47 LVLPLCNVPWLSM
+47 LVLPLCNVSWLSM

-80 NVLPQDDVVEE
+80 NVLPQNDVVDE
-91 MAEASVS
+91 MAEASAP

-184 HIRFRHS
+184 HIRFHHS

-285 YVIPVAALALSAFAT
+285 YVIPVTTLALSVFAT
-300 PKIVSP
+300 PEIVSP
-306 IEGMVSEPESKG
+306 VQDVVSKFESKG
-318 MENYLTGQAAMEEN
+318 TDTSADLQAIGKFSTEIMGEV
-332 RQNAATMEILKAPVA
+332 QNAATANEDTI
-347 GNRLPADATYYV
+347 Y
-359 DGEKMERGIAV
+359 
-370 RRIVDGREVVLI
+370 
-382 TRKGADGKETVTVVG
+382 GK
-397 SSKNDAVDEAK
+397 
-408 ALLRKEGVQQLNVK
+408 
-422 GEATIDDED
+422 
-431 KVYEFEN
+431 
-438 VDKIPEFSN
+438 VDKN
-447 GGETIHE
+447 
-454 WLDKNLIYPKECK
+454 
-467 DKKIE
+467 
-472 GSVYVN
+472 
-478 YIVERDG
+478 
-485 KLSNI
+485 
-490 HSTQAAHPALEKE
+490 
-503 AIRVIGLM
+503 
-511 PKWKPAV
+511 
-518 HEGKTVRCKYRTPIM
+518 
-533 FLIKGEKRT
+533 
-542 ISQPNKAEK
+542 AE
-551 VTTTDEEKIYDR
+551 Y
-563 PTHNASFPGGDVALS
+563 PGGTEAL
-578 DWMRKNMK
+578 MKFMMTNLK
-586 YPEECRK
+586 YPETCRK
-593 QGIQGR
+593 EGIQGR

-607 KDGSIVDLETVRS
+607 TDGSIVDMEEVRS
-620 PHPALAEEGLR
+620 PHADLTAEAMR
-631 VVKSMPKWEPAKENG
+631 IIKMMPKWTPATVGG
-646 KVVRSRFNIPIMFWL
+646 KTIRSRFNLPVMFRL

-681 TDEQKAVRDWFGAQ
+681 TDEQKAVHDWFGAQ
-695 PALMTH
+695 PELMTH
-701 LMKNTRYPKECQEQG
+701 LNKNIRYPKECQEQG

-737 SEYKPVSSKNDAPV
+737 SEYKPVSSKNDTPV
-751 AVNAYKK
+751 AVNAYKN

-763 AAKLSEEELKSLMI
+763 KAKLSEDELKNLMI
-777 KEAERVLKAAPKLK
+777 KEAERVLKLSPKLK
-791 PYKNEKG
+791 PYKNGKG

>member
-15 LFLLYVPYTLLLH
+15 LCLLYVPYTLLLH

-47 LVLPLCNVPWLSM
+47 LVLPLCNVSWLSM

-80 NVLPQDDVVEE
+80 NLLPQNDVVDE
-91 MAEASVS
+91 MAEVSAS

-184 HIRFRHS
+184 HIRFHHS

-276 NPWMRSKAL
+276 NPWMRSKVL
-285 YVIPVAALALSAFAT
+285 YVIPVTTLALSAFAT
-300 PKIVSP
+300 PEIVSP

-318 MENYLTGQAAMEEN
+318 MEIPRTDQ
-332 RQNAATMEILKAPVA
+332 TVPV
-347 GNRLPADATYYV
+347 
-359 DGEKMERGIAV
+359 EKQM
-370 RRIVDGREVVLI
+370 
-382 TRKGADGKETVTVVG
+382 
-397 SSKNDAVDEAK
+397 VDENDSIY
-408 ALLRKEGVQQLNVK
+408 NV
-422 GEATIDDED
+422 
-431 KVYEFEN
+431 VSEN
-438 VDKIPEFSN
+438 
-447 GGETIHE
+447 
-454 WLDKNLIYPKECK
+454 
-467 DKKIE
+467 
-472 GSVYVN
+472 
-478 YIVERDG
+478 
-485 KLSNI
+485 
-490 HSTQAAHPALEKE
+490 
-503 AIRVIGLM
+503 
-511 PKWKPAV
+511 
-518 HEGKTVRCKYRTPIM
+518 
-533 FLIKGEKRT
+533 
-542 ISQPNKAEK
+542 AE
-551 VTTTDEEKIYDR
+551 
-563 PTHNASFPGGDVALS
+563 FPGGNMAAS
-578 DWMRKNMK
+578 NWISKNMT

-593 QGIQGR
+593 QGIEGR

-607 KDGSIVDLETVRS
+607 KDGSIVDAEAVKS

-631 VVKSMPKWEPAKENG
+631 VVKSMPKWKPAKENG
-646 KVVRSRFNIPIMFWL
+646 KIVRSRFNIPIVFKL
-661 DGGKKT
+661 SGKKP
-667 QYTSPQKPQSPQSL
+667 QSASAQPQKPQSPQSL
-681 TDEQKAVRDWFGAQ
+681 TDEQKAVHDWFGAQ
-695 PALMTH
+695 PELQTH
-701 LMKNTRYPKECQEQG
+701 LNKNIRYPKECQEQG

-737 SEYKPVSSKNDAPV
+737 SEYKPVSSKNDTPV
-751 AVNAYKK
+751 AVNAYKN

-763 AAKLSEEELKSLMI
+763 KAKLSEEELKNLMI
-777 KEAERVLKAAPKLK
+777 KEAERVLKLSPKLK
-791 PYKNEKG
+791 PYKNGKG
-798 ETVRTT
+798 ETVRAT
-804 FEVPVMFRLH
+804 FKVPVMFRLH

>member
-47 LVLPLCNVPWLSM
+47 LVLPLCNVSWLSM

-91 MAEASVS
+91 VSAS

-300 PKIVSP
+300 PEIVSP

-332 RQNAATMEILKAPVA
+332 RQNAATMEILKTPVA

-382 TRKGADGKETVTVVG
+382 TRKGENGKETVTVVG

-408 ALLRKEGVQQLNVK
+408 ALLRKEGVQKLDVKKEGANDNDSIYNV
-422 GEATIDDED
+422 
-431 KVYEFEN
+431 VSEN
-438 VDKIPEFSN
+438 
-447 GGETIHE
+447 
-454 WLDKNLIYPKECK
+454 
-467 DKKIE
+467 
-472 GSVYVN
+472 
-478 YIVERDG
+478 
-485 KLSNI
+485 
-490 HSTQAAHPALEKE
+490 
-503 AIRVIGLM
+503 
-511 PKWKPAV
+511 
-518 HEGKTVRCKYRTPIM
+518 
-533 FLIKGEKRT
+533 
-542 ISQPNKAEK
+542 AE
-551 VTTTDEEKIYDR
+551 
-563 PTHNASFPGGDVALS
+563 FPGGNMAAS
-578 DWMRKNMK
+578 NWISKNMT

-593 QGIQGR
+593 QGIEGR

-631 VVKSMPKWEPAKENG
+631 VVKSMPKWKPAKEGG
-646 KVVRSRFNIPIMFWL
+646 KVVRSRFNIPIVFKL
-661 DGGKKT
+661 SGKKP
-667 QYTSPQKPQSPQSL
+667 QSASAQPQKPQSPQPL
-681 TDEQKAVRDWFGAQ
+681 TDEQKAVHDWFGAQ
-695 PALMTH
+695 PELQTH
-701 LMKNTRYPKECQEQG
+701 LNKNIRYPKECQEQG

-737 SEYKPVSSKNDAPV
+737 SEYKPVSSKKDAPV
-751 AVNAYKK
+751 AVNAYKN

-763 AAKLSEEELKSLMI
+763 AAKLSEEELKNLMI
-777 KEAERVLKAAPKLK
+777 KEAERVLKTTPQLK
-791 PYKNEKG
+791 PYKNGKG
-798 ETVRTT
+798 ETVRAT
-804 FEVPVMFRLH
+804 FKVPVMFRLH

>member
-15 LFLLYVPYTLLLH
+15 LCLLYVPYTLLLH

-47 LVLPLCNVPWLSM
+47 LVLPLCNVSWLSM

-80 NVLPQDDVVEE
+80 NVLPQNDVVDE
-91 MAEASVS
+91 MAEASVP

-300 PKIVSP
+300 PEIVSP

-332 RQNAATMEILKAPVA
+332 RQNAATMEILKTPVA

-382 TRKGADGKETVTVVG
+382 TRKGEDGKETVTVVG

-422 GEATIDDED
+422 NEGVNDNDSIYN
-431 KVYEFEN
+431 VVSEN
-438 VDKIPEFSN
+438 
-447 GGETIHE
+447 
-454 WLDKNLIYPKECK
+454 
-467 DKKIE
+467 
-472 GSVYVN
+472 
-478 YIVERDG
+478 
-485 KLSNI
+485 
-490 HSTQAAHPALEKE
+490 
-503 AIRVIGLM
+503 
-511 PKWKPAV
+511 
-518 HEGKTVRCKYRTPIM
+518 
-533 FLIKGEKRT
+533 
-542 ISQPNKAEK
+542 AE
-551 VTTTDEEKIYDR
+551 
-563 PTHNASFPGGDVALS
+563 FPGGNMAAS
-578 DWMRKNMK
+578 NWISKNMT

-593 QGIQGR
+593 QGIEGR

-607 KDGSIVDLETVRS
+607 KDGSIVDAEAVKS

-631 VVKSMPKWEPAKENG
+631 VVKSMPKWKPAKEGG
-646 KVVRSRFNIPIMFWL
+646 KVVRSRFNIPIMFRL

-681 TDEQKAVRDWFGAQ
+681 TDEQKAVHDWFGAQ
-695 PALMTH
+695 PELMTH
-701 LMKNTRYPKECQEQG
+701 LNKNIRYPKECQEQG

-737 SEYKPVSSKNDAPV
+737 SEYKPVSSKKDAPV
-751 AVNAYKK
+751 AVNAYKN

-763 AAKLSEEELKSLMI
+763 AAKLSEEELKNLMI

-798 ETVRTT
+798 ETIRTT
-804 FEVPVMFRLH
+804 FKVPVMFRLH

>member
-15 LFLLYVPYTLLLH
+15 LCLLYVPYTLLLH

-47 LVLPLCNVPWLSM
+47 LVLPLCNVSWLSM

-80 NVLPQDDVVEE
+80 NVLPQNDVVDE
-91 MAEASVS
+91 MAEASAPF
-98 SSFTLFGLLTLIYII
+98 SFTLFGLLTLIYII

-184 HIRFRHS
+184 HIRFHHS

-300 PKIVSP
+300 PEIVSP

-318 MENYLTGQAAMEEN
+318 MENYLTGQVAMEEN

-382 TRKGADGKETVTVVG
+382 TRKGENGKETVTVVG

-422 GEATIDDED
+422 NEGANDNDSIYN
-431 KVYEFEN
+431 VVSEN
-438 VDKIPEFSN
+438 
-447 GGETIHE
+447 
-454 WLDKNLIYPKECK
+454 
-467 DKKIE
+467 
-472 GSVYVN
+472 
-478 YIVERDG
+478 
-485 KLSNI
+485 
-490 HSTQAAHPALEKE
+490 
-503 AIRVIGLM
+503 
-511 PKWKPAV
+511 
-518 HEGKTVRCKYRTPIM
+518 
-533 FLIKGEKRT
+533 
-542 ISQPNKAEK
+542 AE
-551 VTTTDEEKIYDR
+551 
-563 PTHNASFPGGDVALS
+563 FPGGNMAAS
-578 DWMRKNMK
+578 NWISKNMT

-593 QGIQGR
+593 QGIEGR

-607 KDGSIVDLETVRS
+607 KDGSIVDAEAVKS
-620 PHPALAEEGLR
+620 PHPALAEEALR
-631 VVKSMPKWEPAKENG
+631 VVKSMPKWKPAKEGG
-646 KVVRSRFNIPIMFWL
+646 KVVRSRFNIPIVFKL
-661 DGGKKT
+661 SGKKP
-667 QYTSPQKPQSPQSL
+667 QSASAQPQKPQSPQPL

-701 LMKNTRYPKECQEQG
+701 LNKNSRYPKECQEQG

-729 DGSVSVDG
+729 DGSVSVER
-737 SEYKPVSSKNDAPV
+737 SEYKPVSSKKDASV
-751 AVNAYKK
+751 VMTAYKN

-763 AAKLSEEELKSLMI
+763 AAKLSEEELKNLMI

-798 ETVRTT
+798 ETIRTT

>member
-15 LFLLYVPYTLLLH
+15 LCLLYVPYTLLLH

-47 LVLPLCNVPWLSM
+47 LVLPLCNVSWLSM

-80 NVLPQDDVVEE
+80 NVLPQYEVME
-91 MAEASVS
+91 EASS
-98 SSFTLFGLLTLIYII
+98 APSSFTLFGLLTLIYII

-184 HIRFRHS
+184 HIRFHHS

-300 PKIVSP
+300 PEIVSP

-332 RQNAATMEILKAPVA
+332 RQNAATMEILKTPVA

-382 TRKGADGKETVTVVG
+382 TRKGEDGKETVTVVG

-422 GEATIDDED
+422 KESANDNDSIYN
-431 KVYEFEN
+431 VVSEN
-438 VDKIPEFSN
+438 
-447 GGETIHE
+447 
-454 WLDKNLIYPKECK
+454 
-467 DKKIE
+467 
-472 GSVYVN
+472 
-478 YIVERDG
+478 
-485 KLSNI
+485 
-490 HSTQAAHPALEKE
+490 
-503 AIRVIGLM
+503 
-511 PKWKPAV
+511 
-518 HEGKTVRCKYRTPIM
+518 
-533 FLIKGEKRT
+533 
-542 ISQPNKAEK
+542 AE
-551 VTTTDEEKIYDR
+551 
-563 PTHNASFPGGDVALS
+563 FPGGAMALS
-578 DWMRKNMK
+578 DWLSKNMK

-599 VVIKFVVN
+599 VVISFVVN

-681 TDEQKAVRDWFGAQ
+681 TDEQKAVHDWFGAQ
-695 PALMTH
+695 PELMTH
-701 LMKNTRYPKECQEQG
+701 LNKNIRYPKECQEQG

-729 DGSVSVDG
+729 DGSVFVDG
-737 SEYKPVSSKNDAPV
+737 SEYKPVSSKNDTPV
-751 AVNAYKK
+751 AVNAYKN

-763 AAKLSEEELKSLMI
+763 AAKLSEEELKNLMI

-791 PYKNEKG
+791 PYKNGKG
-798 ETVRTT
+798 ETVRAT
-804 FEVPVMFRLH
+804 FKVPVMFRLH